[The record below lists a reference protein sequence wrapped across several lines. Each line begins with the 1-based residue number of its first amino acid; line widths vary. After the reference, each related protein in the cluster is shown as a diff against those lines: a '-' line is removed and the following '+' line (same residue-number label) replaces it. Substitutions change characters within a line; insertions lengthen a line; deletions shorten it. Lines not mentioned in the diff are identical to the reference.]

1 MSHLGCGSSGS
12 GAENNR
18 SCPARDGGIL
28 HGLCKHRGKPQDP
41 GSGWAHEEPLCTQAA
56 GELTL
61 PPTAA
66 SPGLGLTFFLLPF
79 LVGIWG
85 GRRIRE
91 KRKAGGKEITDPVKF
106 QQLRFGGLLPLLV
119 Y

>member
-1 MSHLGCGSSGS
+1 MAHPALEQRTTDPAQPGMEGSCTASAS
-12 GAENNR
+12 TE
-18 SCPARDGGIL
+18 
-28 HGLCKHRGKPQDP
+28 GKPQDP
-41 GSGWAHEEPLCTQAA
+41 GSGWAHEEPLCTQPA

-66 SPGLGLTFFLLPF
+66 SPGLGLTFLLLPF

-106 QQLRFGGLLPLLV
+106 Q
-119 Y
+119 